1 LQPVFLLKKRYAV
14 ITYAGVDMDHRRFS
28 RILFSSNAKLICAGR
43 EFATEILDLSLR
55 GALVKKPNDWDL
67 ADGTEMILQFQLNDS
82 ELTLEMETKVAH
94 SQQEN
99 LGLRCE
105 RIDIE
110 SASHLR
116 RLLEL
121 NIGDADLLS
130 RELSELSN

>member
-1 LQPVFLLKKRYAV
+1 
-14 ITYAGVDMDHRRFS
+14 MDNRKFS
-28 RILFSSNAKLICAGR
+28 RILFSSKARIIQAGQSY
-43 EFATEILDLSLR
+43 ETELLDLSLK
-55 GALVKKPNDWDL
+55 GALVRRPTAWQQSTGAEAL
-67 ADGTEMILQFQLNDS
+67 LQVVLNDS
-82 ELTLEMETKVAH
+82 ELQLDMEVSVAH
-94 SQQEN
+94 IHDDT

-121 NIGDADLLS
+121 NLGDADLLS

>member
-1 LQPVFLLKKRYAV
+1 
-14 ITYAGVDMDHRRFS
+14 MDNRKFS
-28 RILFSSNAKLICAGR
+28 RILFSSKARIIQAGQNY
-43 EFATEILDLSLR
+43 ETELLDLSLK
-55 GALVKKPNDWDL
+55 GALVRRPAAWQQDTGAEAL
-67 ADGTEMILQFQLNDS
+67 LQVVLNDS
-82 ELTLEMETKVAH
+82 ELQLDMEVSVAH
-94 SQQEN
+94 IHDDT

-121 NIGDADLLS
+121 NLGDADLLS

>member
-1 LQPVFLLKKRYAV
+1 
-14 ITYAGVDMDHRRFS
+14 MDNRKFS
-28 RILFSSNAKLICAGR
+28 RILFSSKARIIQG
-43 EFATEILDLSLR
+43 EQTYETELLDLSLK
-55 GALVKKPNDWDL
+55 GALVRRPADWQHANGNVAL
-67 ADGTEMILQFQLNDS
+67 LQVVLNDS
-82 ELTLEMETKVAH
+82 ELQLDMEVSVAH
-94 SQQEN
+94 IHDDT

-121 NIGDADLLS
+121 NLGDADLLS